1 MRIPLL
7 TGGLCILSQ
16 VEGQTDQ
23 MEHLRE
29 KLRQS
34 QDESRALQSKYELLD
49 RKLEES
55 EHQNRE
61 LFSVI
66 SKKEESMNHGQV
78 RSFPPPPVPPQVR
91 SFPPLPLPPQLH
103 SFSPHQVR
111 YVSVYPAPSSTF
123 FPSPLDYVPFHPIRY
138 VPSHPSP
145 LPSLS
150 VPLVAPSSSSCR
162 YPPPMVY
169 AC

>member
-1 MRIPLL
+1 
-7 TGGLCILSQ
+7 
-16 VEGQTDQ
+16 

-49 RKLEES
+49 RKLGES

-111 YVSVYPAPSSTF
+111 S
-123 FPSPLDYVPFHPIRY
+123 FPSTPPPRVRSSPPPSIMFPSTPSGTFLPTPPLFP
-138 VPSHPSP
+138 PSA
-145 LPSLS
+145 

-169 AC
+169 AVDLG